1 VSRYARRVAPAH
13 GVVGRLRLAVEP
25 EIQLTSIDVIASA
38 LEPVIPTLG
47 RVSSPDGAV
56 TLMLSDIADASTVAE
71 QLGPEAW
78 ERLLAD
84 HRLLVGQLVQR
95 HDGQVVR
102 FERDGFLAS
111 FNSAHA
117 GLHAAIE
124 LQRTFTGP
132 AGDAHAPAIA
142 TRVGLHSGFVIA
154 NPEQLLGRNVVL
166 ASRIAGQAR
175 GGEILVS
182 SNVKQYTDTDPSF
195 QFELRGE
202 YHFKGMLGEHTVY
215 AARSR

>member
-1 VSRYARRVAPAH
+1 
-13 GVVGRLRLAVEP
+13 VESQ
-25 EIQLTSIDVIASA
+25 IQLTSIDVIASA
-38 LEPVIPTLG
+38 LEPVMPALG

-56 TLMLSDIADASTVAE
+56 TLMLSDIADASIVAGH
-71 QLGPEAW
+71 LGPERW

-84 HRLLVGQLVQR
+84 HRLLVEQLIVR
-95 HDGQVVR
+95 HDGQVAR

-111 FNSAHA
+111 FRSAHA
-117 GLHAAIE
+117 GLHAAVE

-132 AGDAHAPAIA
+132 AGEASAPAIQL
-142 TRVGLHSGFVIA
+142 RVGLHSGFVIA

-182 SNVKQYTDTDPSF
+182 STLKQYTETDPSF
-195 QFELRGE
+195 DFEMRGE
-202 YHFKGMLGEHTVY
+202 YHFKGLLGEHTVF
-215 AARSR
+215 AVRWP

>member
-1 VSRYARRVAPAH
+1 M
-13 GVVGRLRLAVEP
+13 EQQ
-25 EIQLTSIDVIASA
+25 IQLTSIDVIASA

-56 TLMLSDIADASTVAE
+56 TLMLSDIADASAVAE
-71 QLGPEAW
+71 QLGAARW

-84 HRLLVGQLVQR
+84 HRLLVEQLVQR

-117 GLHAAIE
+117 GLHTAVE
-124 LQRTFTGP
+124 LQRTFAGTGGG
-132 AGDAHAPAIA
+132 AGAPAIA

-182 SNVKQYTDTDPSF
+182 SAVKQYTATDPSF
-195 QFELRGE
+195 EFELHGE
-202 YHFKGMLGEHTVY
+202 YHFKGLLGEHTVY
-215 AARSR
+215 AVRWR

>member
-1 VSRYARRVAPAH
+1 MLAGSRRRTVSRRRPN
-13 GVVGRLRLAVEP
+13 LAVEP
-25 EIQLTSIDVIASA
+25 QIQLTSIDVIASA

-56 TLMLSDIADASTVAE
+56 TLMLSDIADAGTVAE
-71 QLGPEAW
+71 KLGAERW

-84 HRLLVGQLVQR
+84 HRLLVEQLVGR

-117 GLHAAIE
+117 GLHTAVE
-124 LQRTFTGP
+124 LQRTF
-132 AGDAHAPAIA
+132 AGRGAGAGAPAIA

-166 ASRIAGQAR
+166 TSRIAGQAR

-182 SNVKQYTDTDPSF
+182 SAVRQYTATDPSF
-195 QFELRGE
+195 EVELRGE
-202 YHFKGMLGEHTVY
+202 YHFKGLLGEHTVY
-215 AARSR
+215 AVRWR